1 MKMDLSTTAPVAMK
15 QAHSMTI
22 HQHTRQDDYFWL
34 RDDERKNKQV
44 LNYLE
49 QENDYTKAVLSPL
62 ASLQTELYDEMVARV
77 KQEDASV
84 PYLKKGYW
92 YQTRFSEGKEYP
104 VYSWR
109 KDNTDAEWLVLLDAN
124 ERAKG
129 HQYYQLGELAIS
141 PNHQVLAF
149 SEDTVSRR
157 QYRLRFL
164 NLDTG
169 EAYPEEIED
178 TESVVWA
185 NDSKTLFYV
194 KKHPTTLLPYQVY
207 RHQLGTDISADV
219 LVYEESDDTFYTDI
233 YKSTSDDYIMLSLS
247 STMTTEVH
255 VLPADKPTEVFTLLR
270 ARERGHEYCVDHYR
284 QQFYIRSNKTGKN
297 FGLMSATLTTIA
309 DTQQWQTI
317 IPARDDVLLE
327 SYELFRDWLVVEE
340 REQGLTF
347 LRQINWQTNADIII
361 KFDDPTYTAW
371 LGTNPDPD
379 TDKLRYGYSSLTT
392 PTSTYQLNLDSGE
405 REILKQQ
412 TVVGDFCAQDY
423 QSERVWIVAEDGVK
437 IPVSLVYKT
446 ALFSK
451 SNVNPILQYAYGS
464 YGSSIDPY
472 FSASLL
478 TLLDR
483 GFVYAIAH
491 IRGGEELG
499 RHWYEDGKLLNKM
512 NTFTDFTAVTRG
524 LVEQGYADPKRIYAM
539 GGSAG
544 GLLMGTVI
552 NIAPELYHGVVAA
565 VPFVDVVSTML
576 DESIPLTTGEY
587 DEWGNPNDAEFYHYM
602 LSYSPYDQ
610 VTAQAYPNLLV
621 TTGLHDS
628 QVQYWE
634 PAKWVAKLRELKTD
648 ANVLLLH
655 TDMET
660 GHGGKSGRFQH
671 YHDTAKEYAFM
682 LDLAKS
688 TEL

>member
-44 LNYLE
+44 LSYLE
-49 QENDYTKAVLSPL
+49 QENNYTQAVLSPL

-77 KQEDASV
+77 KQDDASV

-109 KDNTDAEWLVLLDAN
+109 KDNADAQWQVLLDAN
-124 ERAKG
+124 ERAKD
-129 HQYYQLGELAIS
+129 HEYYQLGELAIS

-169 EAYPEEIED
+169 KAYPEEIED

-194 KKHPTTLLPYQVY
+194 KKHPTTLLPYQGY
-207 RHQLGTDISADV
+207 RHQLGTDISTDV
-219 LVYEESDDTFYTDI
+219 LVYEELDDTFYTDI

-247 STMTTEVH
+247 STMTSEVH
-255 VLPADKPTEVFTLLR
+255 ALPADKPTEAFTLLLG
-270 ARERGHEYCVDHYR
+270 RERGHEYSVDHYR

-297 FGLMSATLTTIA
+297 FALMSATLATIA

-317 IPARDDVLLE
+317 IPAREQVLLE

-347 LRQINWQTNADIII
+347 LRQINWQTNAEKII

-371 LGTNPDPD
+371 LGTNPDPE

-392 PTSTYQLNLDSGE
+392 PTTTYQLNLDSDE
-405 REILKQQ
+405 REVLKQQ
-412 TVVGDFCAQDY
+412 AVVGDFCAQAY
-423 QSERVWIVAEDGVK
+423 QSERVWITADDGVK

-451 SNVNPILQYAYGS
+451 TNANPILQYAYGS

-478 TLLDR
+478 SLLDR

-499 RHWYEDGKLLNKM
+499 RDWYENGKLLKKM
-512 NTFTDFTAVTRG
+512 NTFTDFTAVTKG
-524 LVEQGYADPKRIYAM
+524 LIAQGYADPKRVYAM

-587 DEWGNPNDAEFYHYM
+587 DEWGNPNEAEYYHYM

-610 VTAQAYPNLLV
+610 VIAQAYPHLLV

-655 TDMET
+655 TDMDT

-688 TEL
+688 TAL

>member
-1 MKMDLSTTAPVAMK
+1 MKMDLSTTAPIAMK

-34 RDDERKNKQV
+34 RDDERKNTQV
-44 LNYLE
+44 LSYLE
-49 QENDYTKAVLSPL
+49 QENNYTKSVLSPL
-62 ASLQTELYDEMVARV
+62 ASLETELYDEMVARV

-92 YQTRFSEGKEYP
+92 YKTSFAEGKEYP
-104 VYSWR
+104 VYHWR
-109 KDNTDAEWLVLLDAN
+109 QDHEEAAWLVLLDAN
-124 ERAKG
+124 ERAKD

-164 NLDTG
+164 NLVTG

-207 RHQLGTDISADV
+207 RHQLGTDISTDV

-233 YKSTSDDYIMLSLS
+233 YKSTSDEHIMLSLT
-247 STMTTEVH
+247 STMTSEVH
-255 VLPADKPTEVFTLLR
+255 TLPADKPTEAFTLLL
-270 ARERGHEYCVDHYR
+270 ARERGHEYSVDHYR
-284 QQFYIRSNKTGKN
+284 QQFYIQTNKTGKN
-297 FGLMSATLTTIA
+297 FALMTATLVTIA
-309 DTQQWQTI
+309 DTNQWQTI
-317 IPARDDVLLE
+317 IPARDHVLLE

-347 LRQINWQTNADIII
+347 LRQINWQTNADTII

-423 QSERVWIVAEDGVK
+423 KSERVWIAAEDGVK
-437 IPVSLVYKT
+437 VPVSLVYKK

-451 SNVNPILQYAYGS
+451 TNANPILQYAYGS

-478 TLLDR
+478 SLLDR

-499 RHWYEDGKLLNKM
+499 RGWYEDGKLLKKM
-512 NTFTDFTAVTRG
+512 NTFTDFTAVTKG
-524 LVEQGYADPKRIYAM
+524 LLAQGYADPKRVYAM

-587 DEWGNPNDAEFYHYM
+587 DEWGNPNEAEYYHYM

-610 VTAQAYPNLLV
+610 VVAQAYPHLLV

-634 PAKWVAKLRELKTD
+634 PAKWVAKLRDLKTD
-648 ANVLLLH
+648 DNVLLLH

-660 GHGGKSGRFQH
+660 GHGGKSGRFEH

-682 LDLAKS
+682 LDLAES
-688 TEL
+688 TRL

>member
-1 MKMDLSTTAPVAMK
+1 MDLSSTAPVAMK
-15 QAHSMTI
+15 KAHSMTI

-34 RDDERKNKQV
+34 RDDERENKQV
-44 LNYLE
+44 LSYLA
-49 QENDYTKAVLSPL
+49 QENNYTQAVLSPL
-62 ASLQTELYDEMVARV
+62 ASLQSELYDEMVARV
-77 KQEDASV
+77 KQDDASV
-84 PYLKKGYW
+84 PYLEKGYW
-92 YQTRFSEGKEYP
+92 YQTSFSEGKEYP
-104 VYSWR
+104 VYNWR
-109 KDNTDAEWLVLLDAN
+109 EDNSDAKWLVLLDAN

-169 EAYPEEIED
+169 ETYPEEIED

-207 RHQLGTDISADV
+207 RHQLGADISTDV

-233 YKSTSDDYIMLSLS
+233 YKSTSDDHIMLSLS

-255 VLPADKPTEVFTLLR
+255 VLSADDPTDSFTLLR
-270 ARERGHEYCVDHYR
+270 ARERGHEYSVDHYR
-284 QQFYIRSNKTGKN
+284 EQFYIRSNKFGKN
-297 FGLMSATLTTIA
+297 FALMSATFATIA

-347 LRQINWQTNADIII
+347 LRQINWQTNAEKII

-371 LGTNPDPD
+371 LGTNPDPE

-392 PTSTYQLNLDSGE
+392 PTTTYQLNLDSGE
-405 REILKQQ
+405 REVLKQQ
-412 TVVGDFCAQDY
+412 AVVGDFCAQDY
-423 QSERVWIVAEDGVK
+423 NSERVWIAAEDGTQ

-446 ALFSK
+446 ALFSQT
-451 SNVNPILQYAYGS
+451 NTNPILQYAYGS

-478 TLLDR
+478 SLLDR

-512 NTFTDFTAVTRG
+512 NTFTDFTSVTKG
-524 LVEQGYADPKRIYAM
+524 LLTQGYADPKRVYAM

-610 VTAQAYPNLLV
+610 VTEQAYPHLLV

-682 LDLAKS
+682 LDLAQC
-688 TEL
+688 

>member
-1 MKMDLSTTAPVAMK
+1 VKMDLSTNAPVAMK

-34 RDDERKNKQV
+34 RDDERKNKHV
-44 LNYLE
+44 LSYLE
-49 QENDYTKAVLSPL
+49 QENNYTQAVLSPL
-62 ASLQTELYDEMVARV
+62 ASLQTQLYDEMVARV
-77 KQEDASV
+77 KQDDASV
-84 PYLKKGYW
+84 PYLEKGYW
-92 YQTRFSEGKEYP
+92 YQTSFSEGKEYP

-109 KDNTDAEWLVLLDAN
+109 KDDADAEWLVLLDAN
-124 ERAKG
+124 ERAKD

-157 QYRLRFL
+157 QYRLRFV
-164 NLDTG
+164 NLVTG

-185 NDSKTLFYV
+185 NDSQTFFYV

-207 RHQLGTDISADV
+207 RHQLGTDISTDV
-219 LVYEESDDTFYTDI
+219 LIYEELDDTFYTDI

-255 VLPADKPTEVFTLLR
+255 ALSADNPTEAFTLLR
-270 ARERGHEYCVDHYR
+270 GRERGHEYSVDHYR

-297 FGLMSATLTTIA
+297 FALMSATSATIA

-327 SYELFRDWLVVEE
+327 SYELLRDWLVVEE
-340 REQGLTF
+340 RSQGLTF
-347 LRQINWQTNADIII
+347 LRQINWQTNAEKII

-392 PTSTYQLNLDSGE
+392 PATTYQLNLDSGE
-405 REILKQQ
+405 REVLKQQ
-412 TVVGDFCAQDY
+412 AVVGDFCAQDY
-423 QSERVWIVAEDGVK
+423 QSERVWIAAEDGVK
-437 IPVSLVYKT
+437 VPVSLVYKT

-451 SNVNPILQYAYGS
+451 TNANPILQYAYGS

-478 TLLDR
+478 SLLDR

-499 RHWYEDGKLLNKM
+499 RDWYEDGKLLKKM
-512 NTFTDFTAVTRG
+512 NTFTDFTVVTKG
-524 LVEQGYADPKRIYAM
+524 LLALGYADPKRVYAM

-587 DEWGNPNDAEFYHYM
+587 DEWGNPNEAEYYHYM

-610 VTAQAYPNLLV
+610 VTTQAYPHMLV

-648 ANVLLLH
+648 ENVLLLH

-671 YHDTAKEYAFM
+671 YHDTAQEYAFM
-682 LDLAKS
+682 LDLAES
-688 TEL
+688 TTL